1 MELHSPSLTRKLA
14 APSRCLEWLQL
25 VCKQRRFMHGPF
37 MLLRKALG
45 SGSARRH
52 GRELAQEKLALI
64 KPTAA
69 WKALEV
75 TLYRS
80 RILCTGHWGQELWGG
95 PATPLQAPC
104 EWGGTDPG
112 RSILGALGGLS
123 SPRDF

>member
-1 MELHSPSLTRKLA
+1 
-14 APSRCLEWLQL
+14 
-25 VCKQRRFMHGPF
+25 MHGPF

-75 TLYRS
+75 TLCRS
-80 RILCTGHWGQELWGG
+80 RIACTGHWGQELGG
-95 PATPLQAPC
+95 DLRPLCKHPVRGA
-104 EWGGTDPG
+104 G
-112 RSILGALGGLS
+112 RSILGAMGGLCVPWDFSLWAGSGAASHDLGGNVKD
-123 SPRDF
+123 R